1 MDKEEEAYLEETNWF
16 ASEQQDVVKKESI
29 GGLEH
34 VGDIDFEELYGE
46 GELPTDADFEPVV
59 TTPAAVEPD
68 EGHDNWAVEE
78 ESKEELFGGSAA
90 VATHYTDGTK
100 DYEVNEFE
108 PWMNKDKHALME
120 PYEED

>member
-1 MDKEEEAYLEETNWF
+1 M
-16 ASEQQDVVKKESI
+16 

-34 VGDIDFEELYGE
+34 EGDIDFEKLYGE

-59 TTPAAVEPD
+59 TTTAEAEPD
-68 EGHDNWAVEE
+68 EGHDNWALEE
-78 ESKEELFGGSAA
+78 ESKEELFGGAA
-90 VATHYTDGTK
+90 GFATHYSDGNK

-108 PWMNKDKHALME
+108 PWMDKEKYALME